1 MEEYK
6 SILLDQ
12 LENGVLSPLEQFLR
26 DGFHNVKVLLLLFL
40 KKKKRKVIWKY
51 LKLFYFKLKKEKKVF
66 EKSSHELDTSI
77 EKFCQCRKGD
87 YASLSEVSFFFWF
100 C

>member
-26 DGFHNVKVLLLLFL
+26 DGFHNVKVIFFSR
-40 KKKKRKVIWKY
+40 KKKK
-51 LKLFYFKLKKEKKVF
+51 KLFEN
-66 EKSSHELDTSI
+66 I
-77 EKFCQCRKGD
+77 
-87 YASLSEVSFFFWF
+87 
-100 C
+100 